1 MDQKQQLLQA
11 SSSTSNNNNNN
22 SKNVWLNSNSSGC
35 LESWLADSS
44 PSYCQDL
51 MEEASLWL
59 TKRSDLEAIVA
70 SDEDLSRW
78 IREFHDEKEANS
90 NKDWLFTA
98 VLDHAKQSKRPEEP
112 IYDIMSSSNE
122 SWCIG
127 SLSIKPKVD
136 PLESSW
142 LLDSSSFKDEKSSTV
157 SSLDQDQDD
166 EDDPRVVEWLSLA
179 ALDIP
184 RCPEESNIDEDDSG
198 SSIVILDENNEKEM
212 ATEQYLRITGLGE
225 FYNQNQVEHEEES
238 SGFWLL

>member
-1 MDQKQQLLQA
+1 M
-11 SSSTSNNNNNN
+11 
-22 SKNVWLNSNSSGC
+22 
-35 LESWLADSS
+35 
-44 PSYCQDL
+44 
-51 MEEASLWL
+51 
-59 TKRSDLEAIVA
+59 
-70 SDEDLSRW
+70 
-78 IREFHDEKEANS
+78 
-90 NKDWLFTA
+90 
-98 VLDHAKQSKRPEEP
+98 
-112 IYDIMSSSNE
+112 
-122 SWCIG
+122 
-127 SLSIKPKVD
+127 
-136 PLESSW
+136 
-142 LLDSSSFKDEKSSTV
+142 